1 LLLSHADR
9 SRVVS
14 DDYRK
19 RFASPNGVGPGC
31 VLVDGMVCAMWTLN
45 RKDGTAV
52 LQIRLLEP
60 LPAQARDA
68 VCDEG
73 ERLLSFAAADAA
85 DHDIQLTTPE

>member
-1 LLLSHADR
+1 
-9 SRVVS
+9 
-14 DDYRK
+14 
-19 RFASPNGVGPGC
+19 
-31 VLVDGMVCAMWTLN
+31 MWTLT
-45 RKDGTAV
+45 RRDGTAV